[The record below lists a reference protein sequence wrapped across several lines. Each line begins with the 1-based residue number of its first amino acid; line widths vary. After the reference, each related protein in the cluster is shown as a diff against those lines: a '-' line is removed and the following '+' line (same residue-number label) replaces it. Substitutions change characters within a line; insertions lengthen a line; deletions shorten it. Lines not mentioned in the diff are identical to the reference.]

1 MAITDIKRPLN
12 RKKRR
17 KLQVALLAPILAIIF
32 IVGWSLYLIGQARQ
46 PKAKQPQKPI
56 NKTPTNQNEV
66 ELIVIP
72 QQEKQILAN

>member
-1 MAITDIKRPLN
+1 MAPTDIKKPLN

-17 KLQVALLAPILAIIF
+17 KLTVALLAPILAIIF
-32 IVGWSLYLIGQARQ
+32 SVGWSLYWIGQTGQ

-72 QQEKQILAN
+72 QQEKQILAS